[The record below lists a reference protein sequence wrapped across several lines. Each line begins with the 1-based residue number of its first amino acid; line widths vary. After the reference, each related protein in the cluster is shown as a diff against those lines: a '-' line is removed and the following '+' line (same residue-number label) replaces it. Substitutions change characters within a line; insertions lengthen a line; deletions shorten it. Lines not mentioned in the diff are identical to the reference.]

1 MTINCLII
9 EDEIPNA
16 NRLEKL
22 LGQTDFEV
30 AVLEKLATIKDTL
43 IWLKGQPK
51 PDLLL
56 LDVRLSD
63 GISFEIFKQIEI
75 DIPIIFTTA
84 YDEYAIQAFKVNSI
98 DYLLKPILLAD
109 LNAALHKF
117 AKKQM
122 VKPENDLTNLLN
134 QLKVNEPNYRNRFL
148 ITFREQYIPIDI
160 NQVAYFYSQN
170 KITYLITHKN
180 EHYIIDLTME
190 RLEEELDPKQFF
202 RASRQLIVKQESI
215 QKISTHF
222 NAKIKLDLLPALDT
236 EVILSREKSSALKEW
251 LNK

>member
-1 MTINCLII
+1 MINCLII

-30 AVLEKLATIKDTL
+30 VVLEKLATIKDTL
-43 IWLKGQPK
+43 KWLNDNPK

-98 DYLLKPILLAD
+98 DYLLKPIVLAD
-109 LNAALHKF
+109 LNSALHKF
-117 AKKQM
+117 AKNQM
-122 VKPENDLTNLLN
+122 VKTENDLTNLLN

-148 ITFREQYIPIDI
+148 ISFREQFIPIDI
-160 NQVAYFYSQN
+160 NQVAYFHSQN

-190 RLEEELDPKQFF
+190 RLEEELDPQKFF
-202 RASRQLIVKQESI
+202 RVSRQLIVKQESI
-215 QKISTHF
+215 FKISIHF
-222 NAKIKLDLLPALDT
+222 NAKIKLDLSPALDT
-236 EVILSREKSSALKEW
+236 EIILSREKSSALKEW

>member
-1 MTINCLII
+1 MKINCLII

-30 AVLEKLATIKDTL
+30 TVLEKIATIKDAV
-43 IWLKGQPK
+43 IWLKNNPK

-56 LDVRLSD
+56 LDIRLSD

-98 DYLLKPILLAD
+98 DYLLKPIVLAE
-109 LNAALHKF
+109 LNTALHKLE
-117 AKKQM
+117 KNKLT
-122 VKPENDLTNLLN
+122 KPENDLSHILTK
-134 QLKVNEPNYRNRFL
+134 LKVNEPTYRNRFL
-148 ITFREQYIPIDI
+148 ITFREQFIPIDI
-160 NQVAYFYSQN
+160 NQVAYFHSQN

-202 RASRQLIVKQESI
+202 RASRQLIIKQESI
-215 QKISTHF
+215 HKISSHF
-222 NAKIKLDLLPALDT
+222 NGKVKLDLSPALDA
-236 EVILSREKSSALKEW
+236 EVVLSREKSSALKEW
-251 LNK
+251 LNN